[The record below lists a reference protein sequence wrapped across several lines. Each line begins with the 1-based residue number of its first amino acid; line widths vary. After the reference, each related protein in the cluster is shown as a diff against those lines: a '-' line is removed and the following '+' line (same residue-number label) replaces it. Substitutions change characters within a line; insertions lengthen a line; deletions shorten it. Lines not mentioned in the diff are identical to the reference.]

1 MELPE
6 SQEHGNKVKWA
17 KQICMGKDIR
27 KCGEGKS
34 FRGRKDKV
42 ELEQKYRKEREG
54 REVPLYKEI
63 TRKEGMKN
71 R

>member
-1 MELPE
+1 
-6 SQEHGNKVKWA
+6 
-17 KQICMGKDIR
+17 MGKDVR
-27 KCGEGKS
+27 KCGEGES

-63 TRKEGMKN
+63 TRKEYVRRKSEGIKK
-71 R
+71 RLIL

>member
-6 SQEHGNKVKWA
+6 SQEHGNKVKLG
-17 KQICMGKDIR
+17 KQICLENDVR
-27 KCGEGKS
+27 KCGEGES

-54 REVPLYKEI
+54 REVPLYKE
-63 TRKEGMKN
+63 RGDEE
-71 R
+71 